1 MLCAKIVYDEDLIK
15 HELGEKTEE
24 EYKEK
29 IWEEIKEIN
38 KKLPDFKHI
47 KKIEIQSNIK
57 QIDIYAFSSANNLSE
72 IIIHKEAGSISG
84 SPWGCTIG
92 NKAVS
97 WVGE

>member
-1 MLCAKIVYDEDLIK
+1 MPSSI
-15 HELGEKTEE
+15 
-24 EYKEK
+24 EK
-29 IWEEIKEIN
+29 IEGGIISYSTS
-38 KKLPDFKHI
+38 I